1 MVIPYLVFLGLVAV
15 ERMFE
20 LALSRRNAAWAFSQS
35 GVEHGRGHF
44 AAMKLLHTGFFA
56 ACALEVV
63 LLERPFLPW
72 LGFPMLAL
80 AVGAQALRY
89 SRSRY
94 STNDFDRGRRQR
106 KVLMALWDQALTL
119 DVVPRLPQLWLTM
132 ADSFRTDLPL
142 EEVINL
148 AYLGTTVERQHIR
161 SKAIDANMTQ
171 SWTTPE
177 GAAVLLPREDKIR
190 AALESFYTP
199 VGASEL
205 DTGNQV
211 RIQVMNGWPR
221 SEAEQLAAAALKWE
235 GYKIVGTSL
244 AERQDVAKTEI
255 IVYNGDQALG
265 EQIARLLDVPLTS
278 VRLEPDPSRLADVQ
292 VILGADYNPCSR

>member
-89 SRSRY
+89 WAIASLGKRWNVRVITIPGMSL
-94 STNDFDRGRRQR
+94 STAGPFRFLRHPNYLAV
-106 KVLMALWDQALTL
+106 VLEGIAI
-119 DVVPRLPQLWLTM
+119 
-132 ADSFRTDLPL
+132 PL
-142 EEVINL
+142 IHT
-148 AYLGTTVERQHIR
+148 AYLT
-161 SKAIDANMTQ
+161 
-171 SWTTPE
+171 
-177 GAAVLLPREDKIR
+177 
-190 AALESFYTP
+190 
-199 VGASEL
+199 
-205 DTGNQV
+205 
-211 RIQVMNGWPR
+211 
-221 SEAEQLAAAALKWE
+221 
-235 GYKIVGTSL
+235 
-244 AERQDVAKTEI
+244 
-255 IVYNGDQALG
+255 ALG
-265 EQIARLLDVPLTS
+265 FSLLNALMLRTRIRCEERALGLT
-278 VRLEPDPSRLADVQ
+278 
-292 VILGADYNPCSR
+292 G